1 MRLVLAALA
10 AALAAGCRV
19 VDAKAWNLAQLH
31 DANGRHKYTGAV
43 EGDFEYYLRHVI
55 APSVTGGLATFEAKS
70 PSAIED
76 PSTVCLETMIELEGY
91 RTEDPRNRGIQVEWF
106 SRLAVADP
114 SKLSRERAVL
124 ALGRQG
130 EALQAGNPEPFPKDA
145 TPTGP
150 DALSE
155 ALAGLVRASRPVLEQ
170 GGGAGET
177 ERLDLASACQV
188 IRELP
193 LDLDGARRML
203 HASIDVG
210 TALGFGRKGTAEVAK
225 LCEDLERRC
234 IRFGIAGGLRDPDP
248 LVRGAGV
255 EAAVACVGPIVFDPI
270 LRQLTNE
277 PSADVVVRVLGLVRK
292 YGLADK
298 PPPGVDVTPEV
309 ARRARWSSI
318 YRLLEK
324 PESSVRVAAMLA
336 LEKVTNAKLHSLRE
350 EDWQAW
356 WLAQRKADEES
367 APEKQGP

>member
-1 MRLVLAALA
+1 VRLALAALA

-31 DANGRHKYTGAV
+31 DANGRHRYTGAI
-43 EGDFEYYLRHVI
+43 EGNFEYYLRHVV
-55 APSVTGGLATFEAKS
+55 APSLTGGLATFEAKA
-70 PSAIED
+70 PSAVED
-76 PSTVCLETMIELEGY
+76 PSTVCLENMIELEGY
-91 RTEDPRNRGIQVEWF
+91 RSEDPRNRGIQVEWF

-124 ALGRQG
+124 ALGREG
-130 EALQAGNPEPFPKDA
+130 ERLKAGNAEPFPKDA
-145 TPTGP
+145 TATGP
-150 DALSE
+150 EALSE
-155 ALAGLVRASRPVLEQ
+155 ALAGLVRASRPVLEK

-177 ERLDLASACQV
+177 ELLDLKSACQV
-188 IRELP
+188 IRDLP

-210 TALGFGRKGTAEVAK
+210 TALGFGRKGTAEVES

-234 IRFGIAGGLRDPDP
+234 IRYGIAGGLKDPDP

-270 LRQLTNE
+270 LRQLVTE
-277 PSADVVVRVLGLVRK
+277 PSADVVLRVLGLVKR

-298 PPPGVDVTPEV
+298 PPPGVDVAPEV
-309 ARRARWSSI
+309 ARRARWSAI
-318 YRLLEK
+318 YRLLER

-336 LEKVTNAKLHSLRE
+336 LEKVTGAGVHSLRE
-350 EDWQAW
+350 EDWQSW
-356 WLAQRKADEES
+356 WVAQRKAVEES